1 MKVILKLFKE
11 YGNTLEQLKVKD
23 YFIKVMKNLS

>member
-23 YFIKVMKNLS
+23 YFTKVMKNLS